1 MDYRHLD
8 HYDVWT
14 IATWTI
20 LDYKGNWTIAIW
32 TTLTNGLTIF
42 RLFIH
47 LFRAANLHIYFFVE
61 SFLGLFKPLYK
72 N

>member
-1 MDYRHLD
+1 MGPRLFGLYTLMDYRHLD
-8 HYDVWT
+8 HYDVWN

-32 TTLTNGLTIF
+32 TTMTNGLTIF

-47 LFRAANLHIYFFVE
+47 LFRA
-61 SFLGLFKPLYK
+61 S
-72 N
+72 